1 MKRGT
6 GEPEKQ
12 GAGKE
17 MVSHGI
23 CPRCAKKL
31 RAEAKALRAYHEK
44 RESGLIGLT
53 GLAGLMTGETG
64 DFAAGDP
71 TRKTAGKS
79 SVTPPGLTEQVTE
92 LDESRV

>member
-1 MKRGT
+1 MKVVCAWRKKEMKRGT

-44 RESGLIGLT
+44 RESGLTGLT
-53 GLAGLMTGETG
+53 GLMTGGTN
-64 DFAAGDP
+64 
-71 TRKTAGKS
+71 K
-79 SVTPPGLTEQVTE
+79 E
-92 LDESRV
+92 L

>member
-1 MKRGT
+1 VCAWRKKEMKLGT

-31 RAEAKALRAYHEK
+31 WAEAKALRAYRERCAKKLRAEAKALRAYHEK
-44 RESGLIGLT
+44 RESGLTGLT
-53 GLAGLMTGETG
+53 GLMTGGTN
-64 DFAAGDP
+64 
-71 TRKTAGKS
+71 K
-79 SVTPPGLTEQVTE
+79 E
-92 LDESRV
+92 L